1 MLSPRE
7 LMDVALKTSV
17 VPVLRE
23 NGFTGSY
30 PHFRRAHVTQVDLLT
45 FQFDVNGG
53 GFQIEI
59 ARCGVG
65 GVTTQMGKHI
75 PASRVRIW
83 DLPVND
89 RFQVKP
95 GAGPG
100 TGNWFRYEN
109 ARYGNVADEVLE
121 KLSVAYDYLS
131 QRV

>member
-7 LMDVALKTSV
+7 FMDVALKTSV
-17 VPVLRE
+17 VPALRE
-23 NGFTGSY
+23 RGFTGAY
-30 PHFRRAHVTQVDLLT
+30 PHFRRAHVTHVELLT

-75 PASRVRIW
+75 PASDVRIW
-83 DLPVND
+83 DLPAKD
-89 RFQVKP
+89 RFQIKP
-95 GAGPG
+95 GNGSG
-100 TGNWFRYEN
+100 TGNWFRYESG
-109 ARYGNVADEVLE
+109 RYDNVANEVLE
-121 KLSVAYDYLS
+121 KLSVAHDYWS